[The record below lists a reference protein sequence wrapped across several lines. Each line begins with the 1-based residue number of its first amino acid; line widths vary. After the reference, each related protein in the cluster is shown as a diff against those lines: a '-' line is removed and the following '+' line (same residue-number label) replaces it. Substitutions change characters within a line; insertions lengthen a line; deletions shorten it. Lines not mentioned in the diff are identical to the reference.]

1 MRYLRI
7 ILVVLIF
14 LPVLYS
20 CNKKLNVNADWR
32 DITVVYG
39 LLSQNEDT
47 TYIKIT
53 KAFLGEGDAIQFA
66 KIPDSSTYPDKLDVK
81 IEAWSGNN
89 LVNPPYSFDTI
100 TIHTKKAGD
109 SIFYFPSQLV
119 YYCKTGHLN
128 ENYTY
133 KLKITHKRTGIVDSA
148 STTLVHSFNVEIPD
162 PYFKQVDYIHGHN
175 FEVKFDPAYGGKRY
189 QLVIRFHYL
198 ETNSGGSVP
207 KSLDWMV
214 FDNYQVADPNVT
226 LPEPILKSFSGD
238 LFYTALKGRIKSLKA
253 DPTVLSRTALN
264 VDYIF
269 SVASEDLNTYME
281 VSEPSLS
288 IIQERPSF
296 SNIYNGIGLFSSR
309 FVNEIDTVRLGTNTL
324 DQIKSDTA
332 LIHRGF

>member
-7 ILVVLIF
+7 ILVALVF
-14 LPVLYS
+14 VPVLYS
-20 CNKKLNVNADWR
+20 CNKDLNVNADWR

-39 LLSQNEDT
+39 ILSQNEDT

-53 KAFLGEGDAIQFA
+53 KAFLGEGDAMQFA
-66 KIPDSSTYPDKLDVK
+66 KIPDSSVYPGNLDVK
-81 IEAWSGNN
+81 MEAWSGNN

-133 KLKITHKRTGIVDSA
+133 KLKITHKKTGIVDSA
-148 STTLVHSFNVEIPD
+148 TTKLVHSFTVEIPD
-162 PYFKQVDYIHGHN
+162 PFIKQVDYLPGHN

-189 QLVIRFHYL
+189 QLLIRFHYR
-198 ETNSGGSVP
+198 ETTSSGTTE
-207 KSLDWMV
+207 KTLDWLV
-214 FDNYQVADPNVT
+214 FNDLQVVNPYEIVT
-226 LPEPILKSFSGD
+226 DPILKSFSGD
-238 LFYTALKGRIKSLKA
+238 IFYTVLKGNIKSIKA
-253 DPTVLSRTALN
+253 DPTVTSRTARW

-281 VSEPSLS
+281 VTEPSPS

-309 FVNEIDTVRLGTNTL
+309 FVNEIDTIRLGNNTL
-324 DQIKSDTA
+324 DQIKNDTA
-332 LIHRGF
+332 LINRGF

>member
-7 ILVVLIF
+7 ILIALVF

-53 KAFLGEGDAIQFA
+53 KAFLGEGNAMQFA

-81 IEAWSGNN
+81 LQAWSGNN
-89 LVNPPYSFDTI
+89 LVNQPYSFDTI
-100 TIHTKKAGD
+100 TIHTKEAGD
-109 SIFYFPSQLV
+109 SIFYYPSQLV

-128 ENYTY
+128 ESYTY
-133 KLKITHKRTGIVDSA
+133 KLKITHKKTRIVDSA
-148 STTLVHSFNVEIPD
+148 STTLVHSFNIDTPD
-162 PYFKQVDYIHGHN
+162 PYFKQVEYIPGHN
-175 FEVKFDPAYGGKRY
+175 FEVKFDPAFGGKRY
-189 QLVIRFHYL
+189 QLVIRFHYS
-198 ETNSGGSVP
+198 ETNSNGTVQ
-207 KSLDWMV
+207 KSYDWLV
-214 FDNYQVADPNVT
+214 FNNYQVANPYETVT
-226 LPEPILKSFSGD
+226 APILKSFSSD
-238 LFYTALKGRIKSLKA
+238 LFYTVMKGNIKI
-253 DPTVLSRTALN
+253 DPNVISRTPN
-264 VDYIF
+264 WVDYIF

-309 FVNEIDTVRLGTNTL
+309 FVNEIDTIHLGNTTL
-324 DQIKSDTA
+324 DQIKNDTA